1 MTMYITWL
9 GQGCF
14 KIEVK
19 IGNEEVVIITDPFDP
34 AVVGLKLPRTLTA
47 DLVLKTSS
55 ESTYPVEG
63 REGKKPLIVSGPG
76 EYEFKGVFV
85 YAIPLKHE
93 GEGAS
98 EYILRIEAEG
108 MVLVHTGALNHVP
121 EESELQEIEGVDVL
135 FVPVGG
141 GNVLDGKKAAELVS
155 ELEPRMVIPM
165 MFSAKGGSAP
175 GGKVEGLKLKAEG
188 VEPFLKAVGAKS
200 EIVAK
205 LKLARKDLPS
215 DDMKVVVLEKI

>member
-1 MTMYITWL
+1 MTITWL

-19 IGNEEVVIITDPFDP
+19 IGNEEVAIITDPFDP
-34 AVVGLKLPRTLTA
+34 EKVGLKLPRTLIA
-47 DLVLKTSS
+47 DLVLKTSP

-63 REGKKPLIVSGPG
+63 REGKKPLVVAGPG

-93 GEGAS
+93 GESAGG
-98 EYILRIEAEG
+98 YILRIEAEG

-121 EESELQEIEGVDVL
+121 EESELQEIEGLDVL
-135 FVPVGG
+135 FVSVGG

-155 ELEPRMVIPM
+155 ELEPRVVIPM
-165 MFSAKGGSAP
+165 MYR
-175 GGKVEGLKLKAEG
+175 VEGLKLKADG
-188 VEPFLKAVGAKS
+188 AEPFLKAVGAKS
-200 EIVAK
+200 ETVPK

-215 DDMKVVVLEKI
+215 EDMKVVVLEKT